1 MKRIERSIAEKCLG
15 IKSLALSAVL
25 LLCCLYPSL
34 GYGQTGDATV
44 DALVE
49 MGFENVGWTEDDNER
64 VYVLQ
69 NSAYRLNG
77 IGIGRAVDV
86 IQSMGLP
93 DKKACR
99 IIVLDNNMPQMS
111 LCYEPII
118 GDTVPQAERRDWVAS
133 YDLGESWKSV
143 RRAERK
149 NSSLYKIDVL
159 VYPDLSLKNLVIT
172 QIYQVLFSLS
182 PAIEISLW
190 RGMKLSAQVVIPV
203 YNDGYGRRA
212 GRVHPG
218 FITAQQEL
226 RLPHNIWLTGTVGLF
241 NNERFGAEYAYT
253 IDGADPDLIEY
264 ENFNA
269 AHAEVRIEGLAIHPG
284 EAKGKLINAL
294 TLLEK
299 LDLSLGV
306 ARRPEMTEGYE
317 GFFHLIAVKGDSA
330 SCEARYLIR
339 EHDKAKFEAMK
350 QELLDHARELNA
362 IYPKAKIDV
371 HIKDDY
377 RNMKEIL
384 DKDPRAIEHAK
395 KAFAAAG
402 IPMRVDPIRGGTD
415 GATFSF
421 LGCPTPN
428 LGTGSYNHHGEREY
442 LSLRDY
448 ETLIELVKKILTVR

>member
-172 QIYQVLFSLS
+172 QIYQVLFNLS

-241 NNERFGAEYAYT
+241 NNERFGADLRVKHALEADERFSFEARVGATATGRWDGFEWRYGTNVRWTWALAASFYWPRRNLESKLSVAQYLLGEKAERFDMIRHFRYASIGFYGLKAKGVKANAGFRFQIALPPYRYKRRGYIPRVMPAGHFGLSYNAGNEQYYYRGYRST
-253 IDGADPDLIEY
+253 AD
-264 ENFNA
+264 ENFM
-269 AHAEVRIEGLAIHPG
+269 G
-284 EAKGKLINAL
+284 EN
-294 TLLEK
+294 
-299 LDLSLGV
+299 SFN
-306 ARRPEMTEGYE
+306 PY
-317 GFFHLIAVKGDSA
+317 
-330 SCEARYLIR
+330 Y
-339 EHDKAKFEAMK
+339 
-350 QELLDHARELNA
+350 
-362 IYPKAKIDV
+362 
-371 HIKDDY
+371 IKS
-377 RNMKEIL
+377 EIL
-384 DKDPRAIEHAK
+384 N
-395 KAFAAAG
+395 F
-402 IPMRVDPIRGGTD
+402 
-415 GATFSF
+415 
-421 LGCPTPN
+421 
-428 LGTGSYNHHGEREY
+428 
-442 LSLRDY
+442 
-448 ETLIELVKKILTVR
+448 

>member
-1 MKRIERSIAEKCLG
+1 MDEKAKKRLDKFLRYVKIDTQSNEESNTAPSAEKEYDLLNLL
-15 IKSLALSAVL
+15 KEELLALGLKDAEIDKYGRLYAHLDGEEGWERIGLNSHVDTASEASGKNVNPIIHENYDGKDIVL
-25 LLCCLYPSL
+25 PNGLVTSVADFPRLKNYVGDTIVTTDGTTLL
-34 GYGQTGDATV
+34 GGDDKAGLAIIMN
-44 DALVE
+44 ALEELIEEGVPHHP
-49 MGFENVGWTEDDNER
+49 VS
-64 VYVLQ
+64 VLFTPDEE
-69 NSAYRLNG
+69 
-77 IGIGRAVDV
+77 IGRGPEHFD
-86 IQSMGLP
+86 
-93 DKKACR
+93 
-99 IIVLDNNMPQMS
+99 
-111 LCYEPII
+111 
-118 GDTVPQAERRDWVAS
+118 
-133 YDLGESWKSV
+133 
-143 RRAERK
+143 
-149 NSSLYKIDVL
+149 
-159 VYPDLSLKNLVIT
+159 
-172 QIYQVLFSLS
+172 
-182 PAIEISLW
+182 
-190 RGMKLSAQVVIPV
+190 
-203 YNDGYGRRA
+203 
-212 GRVHPG
+212 
-218 FITAQQEL
+218 
-226 RLPHNIWLTGTVGLF
+226 
-241 NNERFGAEYAYT
+241 NERFGAEYAYT

>member
-1 MKRIERSIAEKCLG
+1 MEKFLRYVKIDTQSNEESPSSPSAEKEYDLLNLL
-15 IKSLALSAVL
+15 KEELLALGLKDAEIDEYGRLYAHLEGEEGWERIGLNSHVDTASEASGKNVNPIIHENYDGKDIVL
-25 LLCCLYPSL
+25 PSGLVTSVADFPRLKNYVGDTIVTTDGTTLL
-34 GYGQTGDATV
+34 GGDDKAGLAIIMN
-44 DALVE
+44 ALEELIEEGVPHHP
-49 MGFENVGWTEDDNER
+49 VS
-64 VYVLQ
+64 VLFTPDEE
-69 NSAYRLNG
+69 
-77 IGIGRAVDV
+77 IGRGPEHFD
-86 IQSMGLP
+86 
-93 DKKACR
+93 
-99 IIVLDNNMPQMS
+99 
-111 LCYEPII
+111 
-118 GDTVPQAERRDWVAS
+118 
-133 YDLGESWKSV
+133 
-143 RRAERK
+143 
-149 NSSLYKIDVL
+149 
-159 VYPDLSLKNLVIT
+159 
-172 QIYQVLFSLS
+172 
-182 PAIEISLW
+182 
-190 RGMKLSAQVVIPV
+190 
-203 YNDGYGRRA
+203 
-212 GRVHPG
+212 
-218 FITAQQEL
+218 
-226 RLPHNIWLTGTVGLF
+226 
-241 NNERFGAEYAYT
+241 NERFGAEYAYT

-269 AHAEVRIEGLAIHPG
+269 AHV
-284 EAKGKLINAL
+284 

-306 ARRPEMTEGYE
+306 SRRPEMTEGYE